1 MKKELLLATGL
12 FLATSGV
19 GFADDTQVGG
29 YVGLKTGVSNI
40 HVNFDKHYHGYKFSD
55 FSDGT
60 GHLGIAGGALF
71 KNGSIGGR
79 AELEYLHY
87 FEAEDKITVSDA
99 HYKYGPYKIKITGDS
114 IFANGYFDIYPTDSV
129 NLYLTAGL
137 GISWIDAK
145 LRETDLETQKN
156 GNFSWK
162 TGAGVMFNLLD
173 DLSIDVGYRFTSLDS
188 ESDGDVYSH
197 DINAGFT
204 FKF

>member
-1 MKKELLLATGL
+1 MSYT
-12 FLATSGV
+12 
-19 GFADDTQVGG
+19 
-29 YVGLKTGVSNI
+29 
-40 HVNFDKHYHGYKFSD
+40 
-55 FSDGT
+55 
-60 GHLGIAGGALF
+60 
-71 KNGSIGGR
+71 
-79 AELEYLHY
+79 
-87 FEAEDKITVSDA
+87 DKITVSDA
-99 HYKYGPYKIKITGDS
+99 DYKYGPYKIKITGDS

-162 TGAGVMFNLLD
+162 TGAGVMFNLLN